1 MNGDIRAESASG
13 ALLLVWLP
21 ANNCLALLA
30 GPPGEALSLYRVIR
44 LYRTKDD
51 AWDDWRRITTPQAT
65 LTP

>member
-21 ANNCLALLA
+21 ANSCLALLA
-30 GPPGEALSLYRVIR
+30 GPPGQPLSRYSVLR

-51 AWDDWRRITTPQAT
+51 AWDDWCRITTPQNAFT
-65 LTP
+65 A